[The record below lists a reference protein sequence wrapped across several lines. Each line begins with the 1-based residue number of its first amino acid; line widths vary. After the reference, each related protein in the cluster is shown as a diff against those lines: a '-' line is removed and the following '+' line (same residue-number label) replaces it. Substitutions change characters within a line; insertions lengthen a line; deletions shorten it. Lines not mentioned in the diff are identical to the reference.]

1 MCETELSILVNSRE
15 IGDKHSGDDK
25 GAVSIMGQLSHVIK
39 LVSNPEKFLR
49 GVPVKD
55 DLVKNSGVHF
65 GSSYVVGVQLMYDST
80 QLVYTAESVIL
91 YSHSN
96 EVFG

>member
-1 MCETELSILVNSRE
+1 MGITRELFPSWANCPIS
-15 IGDKHSGDDK
+15 S
-25 GAVSIMGQLSHVIK
+25 
-39 LVSNPEKFLR
+39 R

-65 GSSYVVGVQLMYDST
+65 GSGYVVGVQLMYDST